1 MADVKEK
8 ETRLMK
14 VTMYADEFKK
24 FDKGKIHS
32 NHGLRNEN
40 AKISVLPDIAP
51 VDKDDYPIEKENYTE
66 SFDQDWNEE
75 SENSSWGEK
84 IVIDLA
90 DIIVD
95 ILNDPEVKENL
106 KMFVQ
111 NYWYYKIKPNFK
123 EIIQRIRRKETQKS
137 NFITIDVGENS
148 KAKMALLCETN
159 ARKQE
164 KIIVTKE
171 EAEKMVY
178 ELRDEERKLVAMIY
192 IVSNLSVKD
201 EKSDNEIAI
210 EQSYIKQLVTEE
222 SIATMEFILNN
233 RQLLIVDN
241 KTVQVFD
248 KFLNEHVS
256 EEF

>member
-24 FDKGKIHS
+24 FDKGKIYS

-40 AKISVLPDIAP
+40 GKISVLPDIAP
-51 VDKDDYPIEKENYTE
+51 VDENDYPIEKENYTE

-75 SENSSWGEK
+75 SKKSSLGEK
-84 IVIDLA
+84 IVMGLA

-95 ILNDPEVKENL
+95 ILNDPEVQEDL
-106 KMFVQ
+106 KMFAK
-111 NYWYYKIKPNFK
+111 NYWRYKIKPNFK
-123 EIIQRIRRKETQKS
+123 EIVQRIRRKKTQKS
-137 NFITIDVGENS
+137 NFITTDADENS
-148 KAKMALLCETN
+148 KAKTVLLCETG
-159 ARKQE
+159 ASKQE

-171 EAEKMVY
+171 EAEKLVY
-178 ELRDEERKLVAMIY
+178 ELREEARKLAAMIY

-222 SIATMEFILNN
+222 SITTMQFILNN
-233 RQLLIVDN
+233 RQLTIVDN

-248 KFLNEHVS
+248 NFLNEHAW

>member
-1 MADVKEK
+1 
-8 ETRLMK
+8 
-14 VTMYADEFKK
+14 
-24 FDKGKIHS
+24 
-32 NHGLRNEN
+32 
-40 AKISVLPDIAP
+40 
-51 VDKDDYPIEKENYTE
+51 
-66 SFDQDWNEE
+66 
-75 SENSSWGEK
+75 
-84 IVIDLA
+84 
-90 DIIVD
+90 
-95 ILNDPEVKENL
+95 
-106 KMFVQ
+106 
-111 NYWYYKIKPNFK
+111 
-123 EIIQRIRRKETQKS
+123 
-137 NFITIDVGENS
+137 
-148 KAKMALLCETN
+148 MALLCETN

-178 ELRDEERKLVAMIY
+178 ELRDEARKLVAMIY

>member
-1 MADVKEK
+1 MTDIKEK

-14 VTMYADEFKK
+14 VTMDADEFEK
-24 FDKGKIHS
+24 FDKGKIYS
-32 NHGLRNEN
+32 NHGLRNEKG
-40 AKISVLPDIAP
+40 KISVLPNIAP
-51 VDKDDYPIEKENYTE
+51 VDKDDYPIKKENYTE
-66 SFDQDWNEE
+66 SFDQDWNEA
-75 SENSSWGEK
+75 SENGSWGEK
-84 IVIDLA
+84 IVIGLA

-106 KMFVQ
+106 KMFAK

-123 EIIQRIRRKETQKS
+123 EIVQRIRRKETQKS
-137 NFITIDVGENS
+137 TFITTDVDENS
-148 KAKMALLCETN
+148 RVKIALLCETGT
-159 ARKQE
+159 RKQE

-171 EAEKMVY
+171 EAEKLVY
-178 ELRDEERKLVAMIY
+178 ELREEARKLAAMIY

-201 EKSDNEIAI
+201 EKSDNEIEI

-222 SIATMEFILNN
+222 SIATMELILNN
-233 RQLLIVDN
+233 RELPIVDN

-248 KFLNEHVS
+248 DFLKKHIS